1 MYYRKTN
8 IYALNLQGHGESQ
21 SFGNLR
27 SNFDCYNDLVDDVIQ
42 YMNQIQDEI
51 SNDNQTG
58 YEFHNIKEKED
69 NINAR
74 EENDNNM
81 VEYIVNDM
89 DNSNYHAI
97 EDMNNTHLIVNS
109 NDYGSNSS
117 CASTSDTANAST
129 SDKDEGCYNYLDI
142 LKVAYLY
149 LSEYFAKIYKHD
161 KFLNDKGRKF
171 KCISELIK
179 ATITLNSNVKKK
191 ELHSVDGMNHSTPK
205 KPENKDI
212 LKKILNEFLI

>member
-1 MYYRKTN
+1 MKINLKMPNHDEGLVVDTDDYY
-8 IYALNLQGHGESQ
+8 IYIVGLKILIKMAIQ
-21 SFGNLR
+21 

-142 LKVAYLY
+142 LKH
-149 LSEYFAKIYKHD
+149 KIV
-161 KFLNDKGRKF
+161 FV
-171 KCISELIK
+171 LIK
-179 ATITLNSNVKKK
+179 GLFCFIIKQMLRKKNYIV
-191 ELHSVDGMNHSTPK
+191 LMV
-205 KPENKDI
+205 
-212 LKKILNEFLI
+212 